1 METYQIVNWLRDK
14 AVRADNPSW
23 TRMMHTAADHLL
35 RLEYR
40 LEQACAERDA
50 VTKRMIELEQ
60 KQRWIP
66 VTERLPELH
75 INDYEEPDGSRMQ
88 FEVSDDLWVITTSG
102 LQTKARY
109 ETGPV
114 FQGWVG
120 EYGETVENVTNW
132 RTLPEPPKED
142 EDA

>member
-1 METYQIVNWLRDK
+1 METKQIVNWLRDK
-14 AVRADNPSW
+14 ADRADSPSW

-66 VTERLPELH
+66 VAERLPEYGQEVIVYSGNVLKPVVYGVHYWNKEFNSWAH
-75 INDYEEPDGSRMQ
+75 ITHWMP
-88 FEVSDDLWVITTSG
+88 
-102 LQTKARY
+102 
-109 ETGPV
+109 
-114 FQGWVG
+114 
-120 EYGETVENVTNW
+120 
-132 RTLPEPPKED
+132 LPEPPKED